1 MQLRNLATL
10 PLAKHIGVVILLAFG
25 LVVGVFGWAM
35 TTELSSAVIASGRV
49 VVEGNTKKIQ
59 HLVGGIVSEIDV
71 KEGDRVDANQVL
83 VRLNG
88 TVVQANL
95 SIAENTL
102 AQLYARR
109 ARLQAEASRA
119 TQLTVPENLSELTTS
134 KSATTLVA
142 SEQNLFISRKN
153 ALEGMRRQMATRK
166 QQLTDEVDGLTV
178 QINAVRDQVG
188 LVDQDLEKVNAL
200 YKRGLTTQQRL
211 NDYKRRKSEL
221 EGQMGQSIAARAQT
235 EGRIGELDLQLL
247 QLDEDRQ
254 SEVSKDLT
262 SVEASIAEYEERLA
276 ATKDQLARLEI
287 RAPIAGRIYQ
297 LSVHN
302 INAVVQPGEVLMLV
316 VPEHDPLQVEATIAP
331 RDIDQIYKGQPVD
344 IRFTAFNQTT
354 TPDISGEVS
363 VISPDLQTDPRTGAT
378 FYTLTITPNM
388 TTKKDLSE
396 GSLYPGMP
404 AEVFIKIADR
414 TVMSYFSKP
423 FADRLRLAFREE

>member
-1 MQLRNLATL
+1 MQLQNLAKL
-10 PLAKHIGVVILLAFG
+10 PLAKHIGIVVLLSFG

-35 TTELSSAVIASGRV
+35 TTELSSAVIAPGRV

-71 KEGDRVDANQVL
+71 KEGDRVEANQVL
-83 VRLNG
+83 IRLNG

-119 TQLTVPENLSELTTS
+119 SELTVPENLAELTTS
-134 KSATTLVA
+134 KSAATLVA

-153 ALEGMRRQMATRK
+153 ALEGMKRQIATRK
-166 QQLTDEVDGLTV
+166 QQSTDEVDGLTV

-221 EGQMGQSIAARAQT
+221 EGQMGQGIAARAQT

-262 SVEASIAEYEERLA
+262 SVEATIAEYEERLA

-316 VPEHDPLQVEATIAP
+316 VPEHDALQVEATIAP

-354 TPDISGEVS
+354 TPDIGGEVS

-378 FYTLTITPNM
+378 FYTLTITPNIA
-388 TTKKDLSE
+388 TKKDLPE

-404 AEVFIKIADR
+404 AEVFIKISDR
-414 TVMSYFSKP
+414 TVVSYFSKP

>member
-1 MQLRNLATL
+1 MQLQNLATL

>member
-1 MQLRNLATL
+1 MQLQNLATL

-363 VISPDLQTDPRTGAT
+363 VISPDLQTDPRTGGT

>member
-1 MQLRNLATL
+1 MQLQNLATL
-10 PLAKHIGVVILLAFG
+10 PLAKHIGVVVLLAFG

-49 VVEGNTKKIQ
+49 VVEGNAKKIQ

-71 KEGDRVDANQVL
+71 KEGDRVDADQVL

-88 TVVQANL
+88 TIVQANL

-166 QQLTDEVDGLTV
+166 QQLADEVDGLTV

-200 YKRGLTTQQRL
+200 FKRGLTTQQRL

-287 RAPIAGRIYQ
+287 RAPIAGRIYE

-302 INAVVQPGEVLMLV
+302 MNAVVQPGEVLMLV
-316 VPEHDPLQVEATIAP
+316 VPEHDALQVEATIAP
-331 RDIDQIYKGQPVD
+331 KDIDQIYKGQPVD

-378 FYTLTITPNM
+378 FYTLRITPNM

>member
-1 MQLRNLATL
+1 MMLGKLAKL
-10 PLAKHIGVVILLAFG
+10 PLAKHVAVVALLAFG

-49 VVEGNTKKIQ
+49 VVESNTKKIQ
-59 HLVGGIVSEIDV
+59 HPAGGIVSEIDV
-71 KEGDRVDANQVL
+71 KEGDRVDADQVL

-88 TVVQANL
+88 TVVKANL

-119 TQLTVPENLSELTTS
+119 SDVTVPEKLSELSTS
-134 KSATTLVA
+134 KSAATLVA
-142 SEQNLFISRKN
+142 SEQNLFVSRKN
-153 ALEGMRRQMATRK
+153 ALEGMKKQVATRK

-178 QINAVRDQVG
+178 QINATRDQVH
-188 LVDQDLEKVNAL
+188 LVEQDLEKVNTL
-200 YKRGLTTQQRL
+200 YQKGLTTQQRL

-221 EGQMGQSIAARAQT
+221 EGQLGQGIAARAQT
-235 EGRIGELDLQLL
+235 EGKIGELDLQLL

-254 SEVSKDLT
+254 SEVTKDLT
-262 SVEASIAEYEERLA
+262 TVEASIAEYEERLA

-297 LSVHN
+297 LSIHN
-302 INAVVQPGEVLMLV
+302 VNAVVQPGEVLMLV
-316 VPEHDPLQVEATIAP
+316 VPERDKLQVEASIAP
-331 RDIDQIYKGQPVD
+331 KDIDQIYKGQPVD

-354 TPDISGEVS
+354 TPDIGGRIS
-363 VISPDLQTDPRTGAT
+363 VISPDLQTDPRTGAA
-378 FYTLTITPNM
+378 FYTLRITPDM
-388 TTKKDLSE
+388 ATLKDLSE
-396 GSLYPGMP
+396 GTLYPGMP
-404 AEVFIKIADR
+404 AEIFIKIADR
-414 TVMSYFSKP
+414 TVLSYFSKP

>member
-1 MQLRNLATL
+1 MLLRNLTKL
-10 PLAKHIGVVILLAFG
+10 PLAKHIAVVVLLAFG

-49 VVEGNTKKIQ
+49 VVESNTKKIQ
-59 HLVGGIVSEIDV
+59 HLAGGIVSEIDV
-71 KEGDRVDANQVL
+71 KEGDRVEANQVL

-119 TQLTVPENLSELTTS
+119 SEVTVPEKLSELATS
-134 KSATTLVA
+134 NSATTLVA
-142 SEQNLFISRKN
+142 SEQNLFVSRKN
-153 ALEGMRRQMATRK
+153 ALEGMKRQVATRK
-166 QQLTDEVDGLTV
+166 QQLTDEVAGLTV
-178 QINAVRDQVG
+178 QINATRDQVG
-188 LVDQDLEKVNAL
+188 LVEQDLEKVSAL
-200 YKRGLTTQQRL
+200 YQKGLTTQQRL

-221 EGQMGQSIAARAQT
+221 EGQMGQGIAARAQT
-235 EGRIGELDLQLL
+235 EGKIGELDLQLL

-262 SVEASIAEYEERLA
+262 TVEAGIAEYEERLA

-297 LSVHN
+297 LTIHN
-302 INAVVQPGEVLMLV
+302 VNAVVQPGEVLMLV
-316 VPEHDPLQVEATIAP
+316 VPEHDELQVEATIAP
-331 RDIDQIYKGQPVD
+331 KDIDQIYKGQPVD

-354 TPDISGEVS
+354 TPDIGGKVS
-363 VISPDLQTDPRTGAT
+363 LISPDLQTDPRTGAA
-378 FYTLTITPNM
+378 FYTLRITPDM
-388 TTKKDLSE
+388 ATLKDLSE

-404 AEVFIKIADR
+404 AEIFIKIADR
-414 TVMSYFSKP
+414 TVISYFSKP